1 MNKTKIRSGRAGEN
15 SVTYFLE
22 GSVVGYRAIRD
33 KDGTIRVIEI
43 IPYDSISADLSLL
56 RFYGM
61 ILLLYLI
68 RKSVLTFNL
77 PTWLYHIPTIY
88 WIGYLI
94 KSVIEIWKK
103 PETLKYHGAEHK
115 IANWF
120 NKNAQDDEIKEIQKY
135 SRIHLRCGTNLY
147 GTIILFQIIASI
159 SFAFFNYHITEFV
172 TSILPL
178 FLYTS
183 FPFNILGLLIQ
194 FITTSE
200 PLDEHVEVAYAA
212 ISEALK
218 HPNQMVSYTSAE

>member
-103 PETLKYHGAEHK
+103 PETLKYMVPNIKLPTGLTKMHKMMKLKKFKNIHGY
-115 IANWF
+115 I
-120 NKNAQDDEIKEIQKY
+120 
-135 SRIHLRCGTNLY
+135 
-147 GTIILFQIIASI
+147 
-159 SFAFFNYHITEFV
+159 
-172 TSILPL
+172 
-178 FLYTS
+178 
-183 FPFNILGLLIQ
+183 
-194 FITTSE
+194 
-200 PLDEHVEVAYAA
+200 
-212 ISEALK
+212 
-218 HPNQMVSYTSAE
+218 